1 MHVTQHQPLCCL
13 QVLSQHGVVS
23 TIELII
29 GDRIIDKGVRA
40 PLIHCNSGF
49 HRADVLTRLAIDLL
63 NQMMDEDGN
72 QSNIGRSIW
81 AGGLVM
87 CLKYVGW

>member
-13 QVLSQHGVVS
+13 QVLGQRGVIS
-23 TIELII
+23 TIESIV

-40 PLIHCNSGF
+40 LLIHCNSGF
-49 HRADVLTRLAIDLL
+49 HRADVITRLSIDIL
-63 NQMMDEDGN
+63 NQMTDEDNN

-87 CLKYVGW
+87 CLKYVDW